1 MKLRIRPLLLSGIFI
16 ALTAY
21 GIMLVSSDRLPVIGS
36 VRAESGV
43 TPARVAEL
51 ASLDP
56 PDRLRGA
63 VAAYYGGHFDTAM
76 DVLERL
82 VTDYPERHQD
92 DEVVRRAM
100 LSLLALYRESGQYE
114 TALNLLNRGEYVD
127 DAARLNKWAVEV
139 SYLAGRPEE
148 TLEHF
153 SAVAGNERHTI
164 EPRLRLFAARAHF
177 ALGEHDAAL
186 ELLGSILDT
195 THHMPEAYRLLGELH
210 AAEDRHRDAV
220 SAFRSARSQE
230 PNLTAT
236 LLPEARSRL
245 ELGQPEQA
253 RSLLVQ
259 AERARPHDNNVREL
273 LAQVEDEYPA
283 IVETEREEAERR
295 RELTAA
301 PLVDYHPED
310 REEIERIRVGLAE
323 SLGELHLKSSSDWE
337 IELLDSRRRSARA
350 DGEPIARGRAEQLLR
365 IDWNGESIALSV
377 DGEPVL
383 THRLADGWIRM
394 RNLDEDGTFILFDME
409 HSRGQ
414 FSAGS
419 EDRAYRGALRFG
431 PSTAEGFTVVNEL
444 DLESYLYSVV
454 PSEMPASWPHA
465 ALEAQAI
472 AARSYTIANLGR
484 FSSRGFDLLGSVR
497 SAFYRGYSGESPRTT
512 RAVDVTRGLVLTVNG
527 TTVPAYYSANNAGHS
542 DRAADVWGGTVAG
555 MSSVADPQLDWDGRP
570 RRPDEL
576 LEWLTDYPDSYSAT
590 FPFASRN
597 AYRWEL
603 WVEAEELVTRLGD
616 GIGEIY
622 SLRTSGRTPAGRVT
636 AVTIEGSDGTRTV
649 SGDAIR
655 QRIGGIR
662 SNLFV
667 VEPVFTP
674 AGSDNR
680 EEAGDGEEA
689 DDGVDSAGSLSEEQ
703 TLPRAFVFRGGGW
716 GHGVGMD
723 QTGAAGMASV
733 GARVE
738 AILNHY
744 FPDAEITAAY

>member
-1 MKLRIRPLLLSGIFI
+1 MKLRMRPLLLSGIFI
-16 ALTAY
+16 ALTAF
-21 GIMLVSSDRLPVIGS
+21 GIMLGSSGRSPVIGS

-43 TPARVAEL
+43 TPSRIAEL

-56 PDRLRGA
+56 HDRLRGA
-63 VAAYYGGHFDTAM
+63 VAAYYDGHFDTAIG
-76 DVLERL
+76 VLEQL
-82 VTDYPERHQD
+82 VAD
-92 DEVVRRAM
+92 DPGGREDDGIVRRATM
-100 LSLLALYRESGQYE
+100 SLLALYRESGQYE
-114 TALNLLNRGEYVD
+114 KALNLLSREEYVD
-127 DAARLNKWAVEV
+127 DSAPLTGWAVEI

-148 TLEHF
+148 ALEHF
-153 SAVAGNERHTI
+153 SVLTEDERHII

-177 ALGEHDAAL
+177 ALGERGAAL
-186 ELLGSILDT
+186 ELLRNILDT
-195 THHMPEAYRLLGELH
+195 TRHMPEAYRLLGELH
-210 AAEDRHRDAV
+210 AAEGRHRAAV
-220 SAFRSARSQE
+220 AAFRSARSQE

-259 AERARPHDNNVREL
+259 AERARPHDDNVSEL
-273 LAQVEDEYPA
+273 LARVEEEYPA
-283 IVETEREEAERR
+283 IVETEREEDERR

-301 PLVDYHPED
+301 PLVEYHPED
-310 REEIERIRVGLAE
+310 REGIERIRVGLAE

-350 DGEPIARGRAEQLLR
+350 GGEPIARGRAEQLLR
-365 IDWNGESIALSV
+365 IDWIDDSIVLSV
-377 DGEPVL
+377 DGERIL

-512 RAVDVTRGLVLTVNG
+512 RAVDATRGLVLTVNG

-542 DRAADVWGGTVAG
+542 DRAADVWGGTVVG

-576 LEWLTDYPDSYSAT
+576 LEWLTDYPDSYSAA

-603 WVEAEELVTRLGD
+603 WVEAEELVARLGD
-616 GIGEIY
+616 GVGEIH

-636 AVTIEGSDGTRTV
+636 AVTIEGSAGTRTV
-649 SGDAIR
+649 TGDAIR

-674 AGSDNR
+674 AGSDNG
-680 EEAGDGEEA
+680 EEAGAGTAGDG
-689 DDGVDSAGSLSEEQ
+689 AGIAGPLPEEQ
-703 TLPRAFVFRGGGW
+703 PRPRAFVLRGGGW

-733 GARVE
+733 GARAE

-744 FPDAEITAAY
+744 FPDAEITEAY